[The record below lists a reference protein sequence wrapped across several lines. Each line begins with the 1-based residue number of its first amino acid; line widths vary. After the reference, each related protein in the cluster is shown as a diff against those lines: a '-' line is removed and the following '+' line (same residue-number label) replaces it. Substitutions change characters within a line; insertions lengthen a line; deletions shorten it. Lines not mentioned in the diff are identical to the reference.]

1 MSGEAKPARN
11 ALEGAKVPDKLPPVP
26 LPADVVR
33 VDPAVTLPWAR
44 EGRRWAVALCGL
56 LALILGAAAWAAFEI
71 RWAREAAEDRALR
84 SGEMKEALN
93 GEHGR

>member
-44 EGRRWAVALCGL
+44 EARRWAAGVLVALAL
-56 LALILGAAAWAAFEI
+56 LVAAAAWAALEQ
-71 RWAREAAEDRALR
+71 RWMREEADARLRAEKQQEANDADEQRR
-84 SGEMKEALN
+84 
-93 GEHGR
+93 